1 MEHTTAT
8 RTQVLAAYRADPTVT
23 VRDLQA
29 RFGVGKS
36 TIAAWLREDGLSRQR
51 GARKGAPMANRLV
64 VEDDFKA
71 VLLDWYGVGAA
82 YRKQNA
88 DNERR
93 AAEAYDGDTSN
104 AVNLFLDRP
113 YYASPV
119 FAFTSP
125 AAQALVDRAV
135 GKSWRRIALDLR
147 IQLTTGMTVGE
158 WQATFGD
165 DFPTPLMRRAESDA
179 VDLKRKVK
187 RRLDAL
193 ADDPT
198 YREAVEMFT
207 THWMSRRPA
216 WMRSPR
222 GRSQTGLDNRT
233 K

>member
-71 VLLDWYGVGAA
+71 VLLRWYGVGAQ
-82 YRKQNA
+82 YRDQTDENLKK
-88 DNERR
+88 
-93 AAEAYDGDTSN
+93 AAWAYDGDTSN
-104 AVNLFLDRP
+104 AVNLHRDTP
-113 YYASPV
+113 MVA
-119 FAFTSP
+119 AFTITSDV
-125 AAQALVDRAV
+125 AAALVDRAV
-135 GKSWRRIALDLR
+135 GKSWRKIALDL
-147 IQLTTGMTVGE
+147 LLDGHPTGSPDP
-158 WQATFGD
+158 A
-165 DFPTPLMRRAESDA
+165 LLRRAESDA

-193 ADDPT
+193 ATDPT
-198 YREAVEMFT
+198 YQEAVAMFT

-216 WMRSPR
+216 WMRVAR

>member
-36 TIAAWLREDGLSRQR
+36 TIAAWLKEDGLNRQR

-71 VLLDWYGVGAA
+71 VLLGWYGVGAA
-82 YRKQNA
+82 YQKQNDESA
-88 DNERR
+88 ER
-93 AAEAYDGDTSN
+93 AAWAYDGDTSS

-113 YYASPV
+113 HYASPV
-119 FAFTSP
+119 FVFSSP
-125 AAQALVDRAV
+125 SAQALVDRAV
-135 GKSWRRIALDLR
+135 GKSWRKIALDL
-147 IQLTTGMTVGE
+147 LLEDHPTGSPDP
-158 WQATFGD
+158 A
-165 DFPTPLMRRAESDA
+165 LLRRAESDA

-198 YREAVEMFT
+198 YQKAVEMFT

>member
-51 GARKGAPMANRLV
+51 GARKGATMANRLV

-71 VLLDWYGVGAA
+71 VLLGWYGEGSFRRFLTALSEVDA
-82 YRKQNA
+82 YA
-88 DNERR
+88 NERDPST
-93 AAEAYDGDTSN
+93 ATN
-104 AVNLFLDRP
+104 WHLD
-113 YYASPV
+113 SPMV
-119 FAFTSP
+119 KAFTISSP
-125 AAQALVDRAV
+125 SAQALVDRAV
-135 GKSWRRIALDLR
+135 GKSWRKIALDL
-147 IQLTTGMTVGE
+147 LLEDHPTGSPDP
-158 WQATFGD
+158 A
-165 DFPTPLMRRAESDA
+165 LLRRAESDA
-179 VDLKRKVK
+179 VDLKRKVQ

-222 GRSQTGLDNRT
+222 GLTQTGLDNRT

>member
-71 VLLDWYGVGAA
+71 VLLRWYGVGAQN
-82 YRKQNA
+82 RKMTEENL
-88 DNERR
+88 RK
-93 AAEAYDGDTSN
+93 AAWAYDGDTSN
-104 AVNLFLDRP
+104 AVIHYP
-113 YYASPV
+113 KWAG
-119 FAFTSP
+119 FAITSDV
-125 AAQALVDRAV
+125 AAALVDRAV
-135 GKSWRRIALDLR
+135 GKSWRKIALDL
-147 IQLTTGMTVGE
+147 LLEGHPTGSPD
-158 WQATFGD
+158 AA
-165 DFPTPLMRRAESDA
+165 LLRRAESDA

-187 RRLDAL
+187 RRLAAL
-193 ADDPT
+193 ASDPT
-198 YREAVEMFT
+198 YRDAVEMFT

-216 WMRSPR
+216 WMRQPR

>member
-8 RTQVLAAYRADPTVT
+8 RTQVLAAYRADPSVT

-71 VLLDWYGVGAA
+71 VLLGWYGEGEFRRFLTALSEVDA
-82 YRKQNA
+82 YT
-88 DNERR
+88 NERDPST
-93 AAEAYDGDTSN
+93 ATN
-104 AVNLFLDRP
+104 WHLDNP
-113 YYASPV
+113 MAKA
-119 FAFTSP
+119 FAITSP

-135 GKSWRRIALDLR
+135 GKSWRKIALDL
-147 IQLTTGMTVGE
+147 LLEDHPTGSPDPALLR
-158 WQATFGD
+158 Q
-165 DFPTPLMRRAESDA
+165 AESDA
-179 VDLKRKVK
+179 VDLKRKVQ

-198 YREAVEMFT
+198 YHDAVEMFA
-207 THWMSRRPA
+207 THWMHRRPA

>member
-36 TIAAWLREDGLSRQR
+36 TIAAWLREDGLNRQR

-71 VLLDWYGVGAA
+71 VLLGWYGEGSFRRFLTALSEVDA
-82 YRKQNA
+82 YA
-88 DNERR
+88 NERDPST
-93 AAEAYDGDTSN
+93 ATN
-104 AVNLFLDRP
+104 WHLDNRM
-113 YYASPV
+113 AKAFAISSP
-119 FAFTSP
+119 S
-125 AAQALVDRAV
+125 AQALVDRAV
-135 GKSWRRIALDLR
+135 GKSWRKIALDL
-147 IQLTTGMTVGE
+147 LLEDHPTGSPDP
-158 WQATFGD
+158 A
-165 DFPTPLMRRAESDA
+165 LLRRAESDA

-193 ADDPT
+193 ATDPT

-207 THWMSRRPA
+207 THWMRRRPA